1 LFRVD
6 PSFEDP
12 SIFDYWCARVMKF
25 QYLYFAFIIFFFVLV
40 IFFINML
47 LYLIVDQNFTKL
59 NQYIKLRVNTQVSF
73 TTQS

>member
-1 LFRVD
+1 
-6 PSFEDP
+6 
-12 SIFDYWCARVMKF
+12 VMKF

-59 NQYIKLRVNTQVSF
+59 DQYIKLRVNTQVSF
-73 TTQS
+73 TTQY